1 MGFPPQG
8 VSTQLDFHAMGW
20 KSNGFSEIS
29 IGFPRNGAGIPW
41 DFHPMGFPTDFLPMG
56 FPTHGISPPWDF
68 HPMGFPM
75 GFQPHGIS
83 TPWDF
88 HPMGFP
94 LPGIS
99 TPVGGGRRGTRGREK
114 GEEDTLH
121 VYVYIYIYIDIY
133 VYIYIW
139 GISLGSKSFPTQ
151 IVASIQT
158 VLSNAMSATEYI
170 LAVPKI
176 RYNSMGELMS
186 TATNA
191 GLVQAGQVDA
201 VLENRWNT
209 VMDPLQWEIQ
219 VEQSDGMWWT
229 IPYWLSNP
237 ILQELQM
244 ATPRISY
251 IWDWKWS
258 NWNNPRKGSYKPDG
272 QTTTINRY
280 IINFDTMYQKNID
293 KPDKGDRKVKI
304 VSVIR

>member
-1 MGFPPQG
+1 MGYLFGLKVISDPDCCFDSDCPFERNVSNRIHSRCPQ
-8 VSTQLDFHAMGW
+8 D
-20 KSNGFSEIS
+20 
-29 IGFPRNGAGIPW
+29 
-41 DFHPMGFPTDFLPMG
+41 
-56 FPTHGISPPWDF
+56 
-68 HPMGFPM
+68 
-75 GFQPHGIS
+75 
-83 TPWDF
+83 
-88 HPMGFP
+88 
-94 LPGIS
+94 
-99 TPVGGGRRGTRGREK
+99 
-114 GEEDTLH
+114 
-121 VYVYIYIYIDIY
+121 
-133 VYIYIW
+133 
-139 GISLGSKSFPTQ
+139 SL
-151 IVASIQT
+151 
-158 VLSNAMSATEYI
+158 
-170 LAVPKI
+170 
-176 RYNSMGELMS
+176 LMS

>member
-1 MGFPPQG
+1 M
-8 VSTQLDFHAMGW
+8 
-20 KSNGFSEIS
+20 
-29 IGFPRNGAGIPW
+29 
-41 DFHPMGFPTDFLPMG
+41 
-56 FPTHGISPPWDF
+56 
-68 HPMGFPM
+68 
-75 GFQPHGIS
+75 
-83 TPWDF
+83 
-88 HPMGFP
+88 
-94 LPGIS
+94 
-99 TPVGGGRRGTRGREK
+99 
-114 GEEDTLH
+114 
-121 VYVYIYIYIDIY
+121 
-133 VYIYIW
+133 
-139 GISLGSKSFPTQ
+139 GSKSFPTQ

-237 ILQELQM
+237 ILQELQT

-258 NWNNPRKGSYKPDG
+258 NWNYLRKGSYKPNG
-272 QTTTINRY
+272 QTTSINRY

>member
-1 MGFPPQG
+1 MGRKSHGISTPWDFQRISYPWDFQPMGFPPLG
-8 VSTQLDFHAMGW
+8 IST
-20 KSNGFSEIS
+20 
-29 IGFPRNGAGIPW
+29 PW
-41 DFHPMGFPTDFLPMG
+41 DFPWDFNPMGFPPR
-56 FPTHGISPPWDF
+56 
-68 HPMGFPM
+68 
-75 GFQPHGIS
+75 GIS

-88 HPMGFP
+88 HPLGFP
-94 LPGIS
+94 PQWEEGE
-99 TPVGGGRRGTRGREK
+99 GGREAGRRERRI
-114 GEEDTLH
+114 H
-121 VYVYIYIYIDIY
+121 SMYMYIYIYIDIY

-170 LAVPKI
+170 LAVPKMS
-176 RYNSMGELMS
+176 YNSMGELMS